1 MNIGFVMNWWHNHG
15 GVATWA
21 KTLISRLMETDTV
34 RLGIYNYKN
43 SDIKSANSLGC
54 EVFDSCRKV
63 AWRSDVLVLWH
74 TGKETPRILD
84 KTPLPPTITVS
95 HEGEKSEATREA
107 IRHQAK
113 WSSRYVYVEP
123 TAIGSIPLEHQH
135 LSVCIPNA
143 PDPRLCRVSSSR
155 SEFRK
160 SIGVSS
166 EQVLLGMM
174 TRITPAKGIHL
185 IADAV
190 RLLGDNFRFVVS
202 GRIAGKSHEAY
213 AKALARSGVILLPP
227 QDTHNLLYA
236 SDFSVSASE
245 SEGNSYSL
253 LESLLAGVP
262 VVSTR
267 VGLLNT
273 NPQLARITK
282 PSVDAIAEAIRLDWD
297 DVQGRV
303 LRACASRQWIADNAS
318 VDVFME
324 KWRRLIYETA
334 NKST

>member
-1 MNIGFVMNWWHNHG
+1 MNIGFVMNWWHNYG

-21 KTLISRLMETDTV
+21 KTLISSLMETDTV
-34 RLGIYNYKN
+34 RLGVYEYKN
-43 SDIKSANSLGC
+43 SDIKSAKSLGC

-84 KTPLPPTITVS
+84 KTPRPPTITVS
-95 HEGEKSEATREA
+95 HEGAKSDATKEA

-123 TAIGSIPLEHQH
+123 TAIGSIPSEYQH
-135 LSVCIPNA
+135 LAVCIPNV
-143 PDPRLCRVSSSR
+143 PDPRLCRVVKSR
-155 SEFRK
+155 AEFRK

-166 EQVLLGMM
+166 DQVLLCMM

-185 IADAV
+185 IAEAV
-190 RLLGDNFRFVVS
+190 RLLGGGFRFVVA
-202 GRIAGKSHEAY
+202 GRVAGKSHELY
-213 AKALARSGVILLPP
+213 VTSLRKAGVIVLPP
-227 QDTHNLLYA
+227 QNTSDVLYA

-262 VVSTR
+262 VVSTQ

-273 NPQLARITK
+273 NPQLARITEPNAK
-282 PSVDAIAEAIRLDWD
+282 AIAEAILLDWS
-297 DVQGRV
+297 DVHGRV
-303 LRACASRQWIADNAS
+303 MRACNSRKWIEDNAS
-318 VDVFME
+318 VDVFMRN
-324 KWRRLIYETA
+324 WRSLLYETA